1 MSTESVDLPTLLRAH
16 VHLQGAPLTEDEL
29 SNLWAT
35 YLGYGE
41 TGRWQIREYVRV
53 TGLGAREYRVVRGT
67 SIPDVYRSLERG
79 RAEAVETAL
88 NELETP
94 LAGAAT
100 S

>member
-16 VHLQGAPLTEDEL
+16 VHLQGAPLTEHEL
-29 SNLWAT
+29 SKLWAT
-35 YLGYGE
+35 YLGYGG
-41 TGRWQIREYVRV
+41 TGRWQVREYVRV

-79 RAEAVETAL
+79 RADAVEMAL

>member
-1 MSTESVDLPTLLRAH
+1 MTIESIDLPTLLRAH

-29 SNLWAT
+29 SKLWAAS
-35 YLGYGE
+35 LGFGG

-53 TGLGAREYRVVRGT
+53 TGVGAREYRVVRGT

-79 RAEAVETAL
+79 RAEAVEMAL

-94 LAGAAT
+94 LAGAAP